1 MCSLRCIRH
10 FLCIPSEPL
19 AISATKEETSLSS
32 ASAVLAL
39 LVLTCEM
46 FQKSPRAC
54 MYAGWKL
61 GGVHAQWGRTLTHTA
76 QGQVNNCC
84 SIYIGSNN
92 HLYFAVINSNA
103 FLFWFCPFP
112 TLLLCTSSLIPGI
125 TLSRK
130 ICVRLSSQ
138 GTWAKNVLGQIP
150 GPRMASALKCTHSC
164 LISSDP
170 HPSVLLLAEMFPL
183 LSHDSLKMSP

>member
-1 MCSLRCIRH
+1 MQSPLLPETFPKVDSEAETSPPGYHQEPSESSGIGSSGHHPFLLLWELAEHIFLH

-39 LVLTCEM
+39 LVLKCEM

-76 QGQVNNCC
+76 
-84 SIYIGSNN
+84 
-92 HLYFAVINSNA
+92 
-103 FLFWFCPFP
+103 
-112 TLLLCTSSLIPGI
+112 
-125 TLSRK
+125 
-130 ICVRLSSQ
+130 
-138 GTWAKNVLGQIP
+138 
-150 GPRMASALKCTHSC
+150 
-164 LISSDP
+164 
-170 HPSVLLLAEMFPL
+170 
-183 LSHDSLKMSP
+183 